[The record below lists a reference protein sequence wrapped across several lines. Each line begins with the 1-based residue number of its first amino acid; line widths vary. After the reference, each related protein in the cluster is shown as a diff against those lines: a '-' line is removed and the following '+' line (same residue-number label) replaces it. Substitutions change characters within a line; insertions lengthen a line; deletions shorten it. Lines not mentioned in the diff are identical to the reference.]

1 MTSSTIPS
9 TAAVI
14 GGGISGLVTALR
26 LAQSGTRV
34 TLFEAS
40 GHLGGLGTFFEYEGR
55 TFEKFYHCMLPSD
68 GPLMALLEQLGLK
81 EEVYWAPSSFGYWHR
96 GSIYALNTAKDLLR
110 FKPLPFLD
118 RLRVGFTGLRGR
130 LVSDKG
136 LDDVTAEHWLTQLSG
151 RRAFGT
157 FWKPM
162 LMAKFG
168 DRYGDVPALWFWSRF
183 NREKG
188 DSKGEVKGYIRGG
201 YRRIIDACEAK
212 LRELGVDIR
221 MEEPVLRLDLD
232 REGRPAVTT
241 ENGTARF
248 DRLVITTPPSAFQ
261 KAMGPALKGAMAPL
275 ARIEYVG
282 VINMVLFLKR
292 PLSAYYWVA
301 TPDASVPFDGVVE
314 TSSLTRPDD
323 RGDRHVVYLTKY
335 LLRTDPRFETPDADL
350 RDEWITALRRVFPD
364 LKQEEMEAVH
374 LFRAPFVEPLY
385 TTGYRHQRPPEVLVP
400 GRVFMASAAQV
411 YPDVTSWNGAV
422 GQVDRTL
429 KAMGAGSPAPG
440 NPALPSGEPERPK
453 ALV

>member
-1 MTSSTIPS
+1 MHTTTSPTSAI
-9 TAAVI
+9 I

-26 LAQSGTRV
+26 LALDGNKV

-40 GHLGGLGTFFEYEGR
+40 DQLGGLGTFFTHDGR

-68 GPLMALLEQLGLK
+68 GPLLELLELLNLK
-81 EEVYWAPSSFGYWHR
+81 EEVYWAPTSFGYWHQGR
-96 GSIYALNTAKDLLR
+96 VFALNTAKDLLS

-151 RRAFGT
+151 RRAFAT

-188 DSKGEVKGYIRGG
+188 DSKGEVKGYIKGG
-201 YRRIIDACEAK
+201 YRRIIEACAAK
-212 LRELGVDIR
+212 LQALGADIR

-232 REGRPAVTT
+232 REGRPSVTT

-248 DRLVITTPPSAFQ
+248 DRLVITTPPAAFQ
-261 KAMGPALKGAMAPL
+261 KAMGPAMKAAMPPL
-275 ARIEYVG
+275 AKIEYVG
-282 VINMVLFLKR
+282 VINMLLFLKR
-292 PLSAYYWVA
+292 PLSKHYWVA

-314 TSSLTRPDD
+314 TSTLTQPSD
-323 RGDRHVVYLTKY
+323 RGDRHTVYLTKY
-335 LLRTDPRFETPDADL
+335 MLRTDERFETPDADL

-364 LKQEEMEAVH
+364 LKMEEIETVNI
-374 LFRAPFVEPLY
+374 FRAPFVEPLY

-422 GQVDRTL
+422 GQVNRTL
-429 KAMGAGSPAPG
+429 EAMKSQPVTPG
-440 NPALPSGEPERPK
+440 ALPMITTAPVK
-453 ALV
+453 TQAAL